1 MPLINPG
8 LGLIVWMT
16 LAFLILLFVLAKF
29 AWKPILAS
37 LKERE
42 DSIENALQAADK
54 ARLAM
59 EDLKLGNEKLLQEAK
74 DERDIILK
82 EARRLK
88 ENIMNEAREKA
99 GVETKNMIQGARE
112 QIISEKNAAIAEIK
126 NTIASYSIDIAEK
139 VLREELHDK
148 GKQMSYAEKLLKES
162 RLN

>member
-1 MPLINPG
+1 
-8 LGLIVWMT
+8 
-16 LAFLILLFVLAKF
+16 
-29 AWKPILAS
+29 
-37 LKERE
+37 
-42 DSIENALQAADK
+42 
-54 ARLAM
+54 M

-74 DERDIILK
+74 EERDMILK

-139 VLREELHDK
+139 VLREELKDK
-148 GKQMSYAEKLLKES
+148 GKQMAYAEKLLKES

>member
-1 MPLINPG
+1 MSLINPG
-8 LGLIVWMT
+8 FGLVIWMT
-16 LAFLILLFVLAKF
+16 LAFGILLFILAKF

-42 DSIENALQAADK
+42 DSIDNALQAAEK

-74 DERDIILK
+74 DERDMILK

-139 VLREELHDK
+139 VLREELKDK
-148 GKQMSYAEKLLKES
+148 GKQMAYAEKLLKES

>member
-1 MPLINPG
+1 MSLINPG
-8 LGLIVWMT
+8 FGLVIWMT
-16 LAFLILLFVLAKF
+16 LAFGILLFILAKF

-42 DSIENALQAADK
+42 DSIDNALQAAEK

-74 DERDIILK
+74 EERDMILK

-139 VLREELHDK
+139 VLREELKDK
-148 GKQMSYAEKLLKES
+148 GKQMAYAEKLLKES